1 MNEELMRVVQP
12 PIIAEQLQA
21 VKQEVERRTQEAI
34 TLSVSAETLQTAR
47 TLRAALNRDF
57 QEAERRRKEIKSA
70 VTAPYA
76 AFEAVYRTCISDA
89 FRQADEVLAK
99 KIRAVEDGLKA
110 ACEQRLR
117 AYFAE
122 LCAARELDF
131 LRFEQTGLSVDLAS
145 ARQKTPK
152 KLMEALAEF
161 CDRVAQDVAVI
172 RMGEDCAE
180 VLAEYKKTLSLRA
193 ALATVQARKDC
204 IERERAREAQRREA
218 EGQVPEETT
227 PISAPVP
234 QRVQKDAP
242 ERLTASFRVTD
253 TKARLRL
260 LRDFLNANHYDY
272 ENL

>member
-47 TLRAALNRDF
+47 TLRASLNRDF
-57 QEAERRRKEIKSA
+57 QEAERRRKEIKNA

-89 FRQADEVLAK
+89 FRQADEVLSK

-122 LCAARELDF
+122 LCAVRELDF
-131 LRFEQTGLSVDLAS
+131 LRFEQTGISIDLAS

-180 VLAEYKKTLSLRA
+180 VLTEYKKTLSLRA

-204 IERERAREAQRREA
+204 IERERAREAQRRDA
-218 EGQVPEETT
+218 EGQAPEEAT
-227 PISAPVP
+227 PLSAPVP